1 MSSLFLFVQVQLG
14 SLGAKFVLP
23 VCCFVCLHQSF
34 MVDHGWLAMDGACMV
49 DHQWSTMHSCT
60 KHNIHIHGMLKS
72 GGGRACAKPTPH
84 WLCWLRG
91 GKTWAKPTP
100 PVALLTVDDMKLSI
114 NRPLAARGQIVG
126 QTHPPLALLAVR
138 GQNVG
143 HAQPPI
149 GFAGAQ

>member
-60 KHNIHIHGMLKS
+60 KHNNIHIQS
-72 GGGRACAKPTPH
+72 YTRYAKK
-84 WLCWLRG
+84 W
-91 GKTWAKPTP
+91 
-100 PVALLTVDDMKLSI
+100 
-114 NRPLAARGQIVG
+114 RGQSVR
-126 QTHPPLALLAVR
+126 QTHPPLALLASR

-143 HAQPPI
+143 QAHPSI
-149 GFAGAQ
+149 GFVDGR